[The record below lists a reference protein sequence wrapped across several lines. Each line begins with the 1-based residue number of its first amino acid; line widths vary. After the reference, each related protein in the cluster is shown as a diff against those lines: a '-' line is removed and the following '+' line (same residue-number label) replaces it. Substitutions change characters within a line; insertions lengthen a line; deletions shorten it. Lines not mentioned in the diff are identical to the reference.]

1 MTDTTTPSGDHSD
14 ATIDPGTGELAPS
27 DDPRPDG
34 LRRADSLVVVNTGNG
49 KGKSSSAFGMMLR
62 ALARDWN
69 VAVVQF
75 IKSGKW
81 NTGEEKMGA
90 QLGVHW
96 VACGEGFTW
105 DSEDLDNDKRIAAEG
120 WAQAKEIL
128 AAGEHQLVIFDELTY
143 LATYGWLDIDEIV
156 GPIRD
161 RPRHV
166 NVIVTGRDAHPDLVE
181 IADTVTE
188 MGEVKH
194 AYTSGIRAMRGID
207 F

>member
-1 MTDTTTPSGDHSD
+1 MTDDTATPTSEARLDLES
-14 ATIDPGTGELAPS
+14 GELAPR

-34 LRRADSLVVVNTGNG
+34 LRRADSVVVVNTGDG
-49 KGKSSSAFGMMLR
+49 KGKSSSAFGMMVR
-62 ALARDWN
+62 AVARDWN

-81 NTGEEKMGA
+81 NTGEEKLGKK
-90 QLGVHW
+90 LGVDW
-96 VACGEGFTW
+96 IACGEGFTW
-105 DSEDLDNDKRIAAEG
+105 DSDDLSNDQRIAAEG

-128 AAGEHQLVIFDELTY
+128 AAGQHQLVIFDELTY
-143 LATYGWLDIDEIV
+143 LPKYGWLDIDEIV

-166 NVIVTGRDAHPDLVE
+166 NVIVTGRDAAAELMDL
-181 IADTVTE
+181 ADTVTE
-188 MGEVKH
+188 MREIKH
-194 AYTSGIRAMRGID
+194 AYKQGIRAMRGID

>member
-1 MTDTTTPSGDHSD
+1 MTDDAPTDDT
-14 ATIDPGTGELAPS
+14 ATIDPDTGELAPR

-62 ALARDWN
+62 GLARGWN

-75 IKSGKW
+75 IKSGNW
-81 NTGEEKMGA
+81 NTGEEKMGE
-90 QLGVHW
+90 QMGVTW
-96 VACGEGFTW
+96 VTCGDGFTW
-105 DSEDLDNDKRIAAEG
+105 DSDDLSNDKRIAAEG
-120 WAQAKEIL
+120 WSQAKAIL

-143 LATYGWLDIDEIV
+143 LATYGWLDVGDIV
-156 GPIRD
+156 DPIRD

-166 NVIVTGRDAHPDLVE
+166 NVIITGRDAAPEIVE
-181 IADTVTE
+181 LADTVTE
-188 MGEVKH
+188 MVEVKH
-194 AYTSGIRAMRGID
+194 AYTSGIRALRGID